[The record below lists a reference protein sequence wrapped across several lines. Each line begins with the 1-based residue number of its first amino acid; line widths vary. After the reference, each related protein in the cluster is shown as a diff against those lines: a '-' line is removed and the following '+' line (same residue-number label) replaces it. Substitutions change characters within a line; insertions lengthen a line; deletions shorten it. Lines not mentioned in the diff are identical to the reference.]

1 MSTAREPKPEPAPV
15 NPIVAKAADGIR
27 KRRTRTPA
35 PIPFAPTPGQL
46 ELFDPAHLED
56 QP

>member
-1 MSTAREPKPEPAPV
+1 MSTDRKPAADKV
-15 NPIVAKAADGIR
+15 HPIVAKAAAEVR
-27 KRRTRTPA
+27 KRRTRTT

-46 ELFDPAHLED
+46 ELFDPANLED

>member
-1 MSTAREPKPEPAPV
+1 MSTDRSPAAEQV
-15 NPIVAKAADGIR
+15 NPIVAKAAAGVR
-27 KRRTRTPA
+27 KRRTRTTA

-46 ELFDPAHLED
+46 ELFNPATLED